1 MVSKPLTWINC
12 GGRLGTRPSSTAQ
25 VMAKIASEI
34 RIKYFFM
41 CFPVMGKR
49 QDDYMHNN
57 ETLLSHSGQ

>member
-25 VMAKIASEI
+25 VMAKTASEI
-34 RIKYFFM
+34 RTIYFFI
-41 CFPVMGKR
+41 CIPVMGNR
-49 QDDYMHNN
+49 QDDYMHNS